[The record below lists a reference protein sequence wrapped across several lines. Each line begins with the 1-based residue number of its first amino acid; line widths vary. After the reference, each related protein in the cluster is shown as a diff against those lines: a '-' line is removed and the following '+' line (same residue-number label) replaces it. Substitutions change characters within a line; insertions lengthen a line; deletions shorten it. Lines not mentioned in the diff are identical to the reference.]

1 MKIDAKLGFDFGVLI
16 VLMIGIIILSVYSL
30 KKIDES
36 INLMVIDGFT
46 KPVIAN
52 DITDQVNLT
61 ERSNRNMLLLSDQAD
76 IQKEAE
82 SVEGARKIVTENIEK
97 LQK

>member
-16 VLMIGIIILSVYSL
+16 VLMVGIIILSVYSL

-36 INLMVIDGFT
+36 INLMVIEGFT

-52 DITDQVNLT
+52 DFTDQLNLP
-61 ERSNRNMLLLSDQAD
+61 ERSIHNILSLSDRAD

-82 SVEGARKIVTENIEK
+82 GIEGARKIVTENIEK